1 MSGVF
6 VNRMRQ
12 WLSDKKNRLRRFM
25 WQRLFYTGRE
35 SRPAFLVGCGRS
47 GTSMLVLQL
56 GKSWQLEVYNEN
68 NLAAFHN
75 WRLRDFVV
83 VQQLVNKS
91 HAPITLFKPILD
103 TYRARL
109 ILDTF
114 PAGKM
119 LFAFRHYSDV
129 VESSLKKF
137 GAQNRIT
144 HVNNWVTDNFSEFA
158 DLHPPAKT
166 QALIGNLWQPGL
178 GPESGAALYWL
189 FQNQL
194 YFDLGLNR
202 HKRVKLI
209 QYEAVVQD
217 PAGQLANI
225 AAFLDIGNDQRM
237 TEGIF
242 ASSVQHRPVPN
253 LAPAIAAACQKLWEE
268 LRVKSYEL

>member
-1 MSGVF
+1 
-6 VNRMRQ
+6 MRQ
-12 WLSDKKNRLRRFM
+12 WLSDKKNRLRRFI
-25 WQRLFYTGRE
+25 WQQLYYTGRG

-56 GKSWQLEVYNEN
+56 GKSWQIEVYNEN

-83 VQQLVNKS
+83 IQQLVNKS

-119 LFAFRHYSDV
+119 LFAYRHYNDV
-129 VESSLKKF
+129 IDSSLKKF
-137 GAQNRIT
+137 GPKDRIT
-144 HVNNWVTDNFSEFA
+144 HINNWIADDFAEFA
-158 DLHPPAKT
+158 DLRPPAET
-166 QALIGNLWQPGL
+166 QALIRELWQPGL
-178 GPESGAALYWL
+178 SPESGAALYWL
-189 FQNQL
+189 FQNRL
-194 YFDLGLNR
+194 YFDFGLQR

-209 QYEAVVQD
+209 QYEAVVND
-217 PAGQLANI
+217 PAGQMAAIATFLNI
-225 AAFLDIGNDQRM
+225 GFDKQT

-242 ASSVQHRPVPN
+242 ASSVQHRPIPN
-253 LAPAIAAACQKLWEE
+253 LDPAIAAACQGLWEA
-268 LRVKSYEL
+268 LKLG